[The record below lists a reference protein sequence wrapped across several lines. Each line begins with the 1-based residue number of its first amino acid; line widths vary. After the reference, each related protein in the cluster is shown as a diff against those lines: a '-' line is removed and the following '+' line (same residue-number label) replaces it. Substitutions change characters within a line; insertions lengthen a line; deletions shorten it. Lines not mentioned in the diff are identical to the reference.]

1 MIKKNKNPIKNNSK
15 IWQYQNNMNKNQDI
29 LAAVISQN
37 SILLISTK
45 FKQTFL

>member
-1 MIKKNKNPIKNNSK
+1 
-15 IWQYQNNMNKNQDI
+15 MNKNQDI

-37 SILLISTK
+37 SIQLISTK